1 MWMPTYHNEWQCGEI
16 LSVWESIF
24 LSDSALY
31 TATNRND
38 AQIWILFGWDGWFSS
53 FFIDIINQILTVI
66 TVVCKH
72 TVFFYINMLQQ
83 EDGKINVIV
92 LFLTKYQ
99 IDRMAIS
106 IYGYMDFRTGSSAAV
121 PNLVKRPSFFAP
133 ALCWWAW
140 TIIASKESSSSSAS
154 RLSTRKMLSR
164 IPSSIHLRK
173 QLYTEFQGPRQSAP
187 LRAIQT
193 IPLSMVR
200 LSLEGVR
207 VFQEGVKMQSVTIP
221 DLLVRNVL
229 T

>member
-1 MWMPTYHNEWQCGEI
+1 MAKSFPFEKVFFYQIPLFIQLPIAMTLKFG
-16 LSVWESIF
+16 SF
-24 LSDSALY
+24 LDGMVGSAP
-31 TATNRND
+31 
-38 AQIWILFGWDGWFSS
+38 

-133 ALCWWAW
+133 ALCWWA
-140 TIIASKESSSSSAS
+140 
-154 RLSTRKMLSR
+154 
-164 IPSSIHLRK
+164 
-173 QLYTEFQGPRQSAP
+173 
-187 LRAIQT
+187 
-193 IPLSMVR
+193 
-200 LSLEGVR
+200 
-207 VFQEGVKMQSVTIP
+207 
-221 DLLVRNVL
+221 
-229 T
+229 